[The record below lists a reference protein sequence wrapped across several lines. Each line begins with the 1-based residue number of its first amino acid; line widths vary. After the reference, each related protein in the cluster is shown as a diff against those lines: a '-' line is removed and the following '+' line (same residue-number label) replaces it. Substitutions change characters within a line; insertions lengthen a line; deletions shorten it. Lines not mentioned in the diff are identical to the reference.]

1 MRPVRRTRRVASPT
15 LRSPKRSV
23 SLVIEGPD
31 GLLLVRRPEGD
42 ESLPGVW
49 GLPAASLAE
58 GESEEDAVRR
68 AGREKLGVDV
78 VPVRPLGSEGPMTDW
93 GVRIAEGSPSG
104 PRDGPN
110 TQYAEL
116 RWGDVREL
124 VAAAREGSL
133 CSRALL
139 RARGL
144 DWD

>member
-1 MRPVRRTRRVASPT
+1 
-15 LRSPKRSV
+15 
-23 SLVIEGPD
+23 VIERPE

-58 GESEEDAVRR
+58 GESEEEAVRR

-78 VPVRPLGSEGPMTDW
+78 VPLRPVGSDGAMTDW
-93 GVRIAEGSPSG
+93 EARIAEGRPSV
-104 PRDGPN
+104 PQEGPN
-110 TQYAEL
+110 TQYSEL
-116 RWGDVREL
+116 RWGDLREL
-124 VAAAREGSL
+124 APAAREGSL

-144 DWD
+144 DWGT